1 MQFSYVPGFYT
12 MYKKNLVEQTRFSDS
27 YIKTMYEVLYMC
39 ELSLIEPAPLSPKVT
54 YFFNIFNIKHL

>member
-1 MQFSYVPGFYT
+1 